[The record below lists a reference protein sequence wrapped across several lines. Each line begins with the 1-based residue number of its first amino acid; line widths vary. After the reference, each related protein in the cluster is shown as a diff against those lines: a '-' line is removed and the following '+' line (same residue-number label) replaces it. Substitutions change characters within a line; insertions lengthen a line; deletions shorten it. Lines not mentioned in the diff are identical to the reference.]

1 MMEGQQQHQQQQ
13 QQQPMELITEIKTE
27 PNNEQ
32 VTSRTPTSE
41 EQHQNQQ
48 EQQQQQQ
55 QQQQHLQQQHQQ
67 QLQQEHQQHQQQQQQ
82 QQQQRK
88 ESALNVSRLLR
99 GDLIDPTSVP
109 IARTQQRRILT
120 TAGTLREVND
130 PVRENDADS
139 DYNSH
144 QHSPSDFVQMA
155 PRPDEPST
163 VYTYESTPTTNT
175 LIGSENQSIKIESL
189 DKDQQQQ
196 LQQQSEQPSS
206 AASAVF
212 SESTVVSASS
222 LQNHHQHPQHHTTL
236 RAYEDERFAAA
247 IEHSDHTQII
257 YYDPNALNGATVVES
272 HNESKTFTNLGPAG
286 GNLAPAPGTEY
297 SVTGNYSQNSPYAGL
312 TQTYNMA
319 NANPLL
325 YKTDPTLNSM
335 RPNSQFPLTVYENP
349 GVSESYWPTTTSIE
363 FPNINTYNQ
372 VITDEYGSPNGSPW
386 TTSSGATTTTTF
398 DTTGVDFKCQYCGSL
413 MLRKENDLI
422 CITCSASRMSHM
434 TRLPPRQTKPKTS
447 TLNNNRRNGVS
458 CANCFTTSTTLWRR
472 NNESQPVCNAC
483 GLYFKLHNMNRP
495 LTMKK
500 EGIQKR
506 KRKPKLA
513 NGAPMRNTLPSIVVP
528 SHHAMYPSQVQNIG
542 LPMVSAQDLH
552 DMSTGGSNGNR
563 ISISHSDVNAI
574 NVSRHHLQSEVPTS
588 VGENHSTQYNCC
600 EPPSQSQSPHLPNT
614 STLNRQINQ
623 TVPPLDGGR
632 SVNGEIATSVITST
646 GIPERSSNN

>member
-1 MMEGQQQHQQQQ
+1 METQQQQ
-13 QQQPMELITEIKTE
+13 KPMELITEIKTE
-27 PNNEQ
+27 PSNEQ
-32 VTSRTPTSE
+32 ASSQTITNE
-41 EQHQNQQ
+41 DQQ
-48 EQQQQQQ
+48 EQQQRLRQ
-55 QQQQHLQQQHQQ
+55 LQQDHQHQQ
-67 QLQQEHQQHQQQQQQ
+67 QSP
-82 QQQQRK
+82 QRK
-88 ESALNVSRLLR
+88 DITINVPRLLR
-99 GDLIDPTSVP
+99 ADLIDPPPVP

-130 PVRENDADS
+130 PVRENEIDS

-144 QHSPSDFVQMA
+144 QHSPTDFVQMA
-155 PRPDEPST
+155 PRPDEHSS
-163 VYTYESTPTTNT
+163 VYSYEQPPQNT
-175 LIGSENQSIKIESL
+175 ANALTASESQSIKIENL

-196 LQQQSEQPSS
+196 LQQPGEQSASS
-206 AASAVF
+206 SSAVF

-222 LQNHHQHPQHHTTL
+222 IQNQHNQHTQHHTTL

-247 IEHSDHTQII
+247 IEHGDHTQII
-257 YYDPNALNGATVVES
+257 YYDPSSLNGATAVVES
-272 HNESKTFTNLGPAG
+272 QNESKTFTNLGPAG
-286 GNLAPAPGTEY
+286 GSLPNVSSTEY
-297 SVTGNYSQNSPYAGL
+297 SVTGNYNQNSPYVGL

-319 NANPLL
+319 NTNPLL
-325 YKTDPTLNSM
+325 YKSDPTLNSM
-335 RPNSQFPLTVYENP
+335 RPNSQFPSLTVYENP
-349 GVSESYWPTTTSIE
+349 GVSESYWPPTTSIE

-372 VITDEYGSPNGSPW
+372 VITDEYGSPNSSQWASSAGSNATASFDP
-386 TTSSGATTTTTF
+386 SGLEY
-398 DTTGVDFKCQYCGSL
+398 KCQYCGSL
-413 MLRKENDLI
+413 MLRKENELV
-422 CITCSASRMSHM
+422 CLTCAASRIPHIN
-434 TRLPPRQTKPKTS
+434 RLPPRQTKPKTT

-528 SHHAMYPSQVQNIG
+528 THHAMYPSQVQNMG
-542 LPMVSAQDLH
+542 LSMVSAQDLH
-552 DMSTGGSNGNR
+552 DMSTGCSNGAR
-563 ISISHSDVNAI
+563 ISIGHTEINAI
-574 NVSRHHLQSEVPTS
+574 NVSRHHLHSEVPTS
-588 VGENHSTQYNCC
+588 AGENHTTHQYNCC

-614 STLNRQINQ
+614 NTLNRQINQ

-632 SVNGEIATSVITST
+632 STNGEITTSVITST